1 MKQLLVIRHAKSSWD
16 FSILSDFDRQLN
28 DRGHKDAPMMAQRI
42 LDKKIAIDAF
52 IASSAKRAFTTATY
66 FAKAY
71 QQTEDSIIQDPELY
85 HASANT
91 LFNVISSTNNEYDS
105 IAVFSHN
112 PGITDFANELTDTK
126 ISDMPTCGIVAVKAI
141 CNNWGDFRI
150 AKKEFLF
157 FDFPKN
163 L

>member
-1 MKQLLVIRHAKSSWD
+1 MKQLLIIRNAKSSWD
-16 FSILSDFDRQLN
+16 FSVLSDFDRQLN
-28 DRGHKDAPMMAQRI
+28 DRGHKDAPMMAQRL

-52 IASSAKRAFTTATY
+52 ITSSANRAFTTATY

-71 QQTEDSIIQDPELY
+71 NQAEESIIKHPELY
-85 HASANT
+85 HASANM
-91 LFNVISSTNNEYDS
+91 LFNVISNTNNKYKN

-112 PGITDFANELTDTK
+112 PGITEFANELTDTQ
-126 ISDMPTCGIVAVKAI
+126 ISDMPTCGIFAVKAG
-141 CNNWGDFRI
+141 CKNWEDFRT

-163 L
+163 I